1 MPHKMQ
7 EMENTSLG
15 ASVYALI
22 SLSVWFSSTFITV
35 SIGTIQTVVSILGG
49 LIAAISG
56 AISIYKN
63 LNKDKPK

>member
-1 MPHKMQ
+1 MSYKPQ
-7 EMENTSLG
+7 EMENTGIG
-15 ASVYALI
+15 ASIYALI

-35 SIGTIQTVVSILGG
+35 SMGTIQTVVSIMGG

-63 LNKDKPK
+63 LNKPK